1 MWEWTIKKTE
11 HQRIDVFELWCWRRL
26 FRVPWTA
33 WSSNQPILKI
43 SPGSSL
49 VGLMLNLKLQYFGHL
64 MQRADAFEKTL
75 MLEKFEGRRRRGQQ
89 GMGWLDYITD
99 SMDMGLGGLRELVL
113 EKEAWR
119 AAVYWVSKSRTWLR
133 DWTELNFFTVLWW
146 FLLYIDMNQPWVY
159 MCPPSW
165 APPPTSHPIPSL
177 RVIPV
182 HQLWV
187 PCFIQVLYNS
197 NIRKNIVQFNKI
209 KVNIFVK
216 VP

>member
-11 HQRIDVFELWCWRRL
+11 HRRIDVFELWCWRRL
-26 FRVPWTA
+26 LRVPWTA
-33 WSSNQPILKI
+33 RSSNQPILKI
-43 SPGSSL
+43 SPGSSF

-64 MQRADAFEKTL
+64 MRRADSFEKTL
-75 MLEKFEGRRRRGQQ
+75 MLGKIEGRSRRGQE
-89 GMGWLDYITD
+89 GMKWLDCITN
-99 SMDMGLGGLRELVL
+99 SMDMGLGRLRELVL
-113 EKEAWR
+113 EREAWR
-119 AAVYWVSKSRTWLR
+119 AAVYWVSKSRTRLR
-133 DWTELNFFTVLWW
+133 VWTELNCFTILWW
-146 FLLYIDMNQPWVY
+146 FLPYIDMNQPWVY
-159 MCPPSW
+159 MCPPAW
-165 APPPTSHPIPSL
+165 GPPPTSVPIPSL

-187 PCFIQVLYNS
+187 PCFKQVLYNS